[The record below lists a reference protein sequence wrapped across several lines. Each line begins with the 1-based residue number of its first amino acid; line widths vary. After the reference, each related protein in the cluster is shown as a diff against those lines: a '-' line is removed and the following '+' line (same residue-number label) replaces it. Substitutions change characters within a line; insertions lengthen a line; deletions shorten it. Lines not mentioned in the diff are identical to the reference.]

1 MRKYYFKKVSEQLL
15 NIISLFVCVSVHYCC
30 VALEK
35 AKEVKRQQEEAIKEL
50 SHSSVRTTYT
60 AQPLA
65 SHTHTHIHTR
75 THTHTYTHAHTHTRA
90 HTHTHTHRSVLYKNI

>member
-1 MRKYYFKKVSEQLL
+1 M
-15 NIISLFVCVSVHYCC
+15 CVSVHYCC

-75 THTHTYTHAHTHTRA
+75 THTHTRA
-90 HTHTHTHRSVLYKNI
+90 HTHTHTRTGQYSTRTFKPNEDGSVSVH